1 MDWVKLIEDLKIKLG
16 TEEGPL
22 EEITQTMI
30 ENYFVD
36 KLNPETCT
44 TTYIFD
50 SFPFDEKD
58 KDGKDRY
65 FLTKFLKKI

>member
-1 MDWVKLIEDLKIKLG
+1 
-16 TEEGPL
+16 
-22 EEITQTMI
+22 MI

-36 KLNPETCT
+36 KLNPEKCT
-44 TTYIFD
+44 STYIFD

-65 FLTKFLKKI
+65 NLTKFLKKI